1 LGDPG
6 AGRPA
11 IRKVGLFVSLHREAA
26 REAAGPLAE
35 ALGRAGVRL
44 QTSQDIAEQTGLACE
59 IVSPDAV
66 AEADLVIVLGGDG
79 SLLRVVRH
87 AAPLG
92 VPILGVD
99 MGSFGFL
106 ADSDLDALYGK
117 LDHILRGEF
126 AVEERLMLEAAVR
139 RDDAQMG
146 SWIGLNDA
154 VVGVLSYSNLL
165 RFSIWLDGEEVADY
179 SADGLIIA
187 TSTGSTAYSL
197 SAGGPVVDPQVES
210 LIITPICPHT
220 LQSRPVV
227 VSPRTVV
234 SVLIRHQGENRSD
247 IVLDLDG
254 QRVMDVRVGDT
265 VTVRQAPCRARLV
278 RVGASTFY
286 SRLRDKLKWGTS
298 H

>member
-1 LGDPG
+1 LGDQD
-6 AGRPA
+6 ARRPA

-35 ALGRAGVRL
+35 ALRRAGIRL
-44 QTSQDIAEQTGLACE
+44 QASQDAVDRTGIACE
-59 IVSPDAV
+59 VVAPEAV

-79 SLLRVVRH
+79 SLLRVVRR

-106 ADSDLDALYGK
+106 ADSDLEALYGK
-117 LDHILRGEF
+117 LEDILRGEF
-126 AVEERLMLEAAVR
+126 AVEERLMLEATVQR
-139 RDDAQMG
+139 GDAETG
-146 SWIGLNDA
+146 PWIGLNDA

-165 RFSIWLDGEEVADY
+165 RFSIGLDDEQVADY

-187 TSTGSTAYSL
+187 TPTGSTAYSL
-197 SAGGPVVDPQVES
+197 SAGGPVVDPRAES
-210 LIITPICPHT
+210 LIITPICAHT

-227 VSPRTVV
+227 VSPDTVV
-234 SVLIRHQGENRSD
+234 SVLIRHEGEHRSD
-247 IVLDLDG
+247 MVLDVDG
-254 QRVMDVRVGDT
+254 QRVMAVQVGDT
-265 VTVRQAPCRARLV
+265 VTVRRAPCRARLV